1 MRISVVIND
10 DLMRQVMKTTGLSI
24 ERAVE
29 EGLRLLMKVNGQRG
43 IRCLRGKIAWE
54 GNLNTMRENRVK
66 KRS

>member
-1 MRISVVIND
+1 
-10 DLMRQVMKTTGLSI
+10 MRQVMKTTGLSL

-29 EGLRLLMKVNGQRG
+29 EGLRLLIKVNEQRG